1 VRQEA
6 GGGLV
11 VIGERAASASRS
23 SSLRKPGQ
31 AASELADNAGTGNGQ
46 HAGILP
52 NYGVD
57 LATITGKPGSKGKR
71 SDHRQPTARRSSWPG
86 TWAPV
91 LSTTRMRVRWPWP
104 APLAVR
110 LDDHGR

>member
-11 VIGERAASASRS
+11 VIGEREASASGS
-23 SSLRKPGQ
+23 SSLRKPDQ
-31 AASELADNAGTGNGQ
+31 AASELPDKAGTGNGQ
-46 HAGILP
+46 HAGMLP

-71 SDHRQPTARRSSWPG
+71 SD
-86 TWAPV
+86 
-91 LSTTRMRVRWPWP
+91 
-104 APLAVR
+104 
-110 LDDHGR
+110 